1 MKLFTVTGTYGSN
14 HTPTD
19 VFCAT
24 DRKGLT
30 WYVCEGSVNV
40 NATYEELT
48 DGVNVEELADVDII
62 TAPKPITTDQELE
75 DLLRD
80 EE

>member
-1 MKLFTVTGTYGSN
+1 MNLFTVSGTYGSGR
-14 HTPTD
+14 TPTD

-24 DRKGLT
+24 DRNGLT
-30 WYVCEGSVNV
+30 WYVCEGSQNI
-40 NATYEELT
+40 NATYDELK

-62 TAPKPITTDQELE
+62 TAGPINSLEELE
-75 DLLRD
+75 TAI